1 MARCRRCGTIYTDG
15 MRHCPKCGEPATDRG
30 GIFAAPRPTA
40 PKEEQA
46 EQVTEPAPQQKR
58 AQSSLAIPL
67 PFAIIVIGLL
77 LNPAAHGWLSRICM
91 FYEPPVHIFYAL
103 QFGLNCIG
111 LVAVVT
117 ILDASRRAHRGGFLL
132 KGIAVILILLTI
144 FGMADSFLAVEKSIS
159 RLTGF

>member
-15 MRHCPKCGEPATDRG
+15 VRHCPKCGEPATGRG

-40 PKEEQA
+40 PSEEQA
-46 EQVTEPAPQQKR
+46 PEPAPRQKR

-67 PFAIIVIGLL
+67 PFAVIVIGLL

-91 FYEPPVHIFYAL
+91 ICQPPMHIFYAL

-117 ILDASRRAHRGGFLL
+117 ILDASRRAHRGGLLL
-132 KGIAVILILLTI
+132 KGVAVILILLTI

-159 RLTGF
+159 RLVGL

>member
-30 GIFAAPRPTA
+30 GIFAAPRPAA
-40 PKEEQA
+40 PKEEQT
-46 EQVTEPAPQQKR
+46 TESVPQQKR

-67 PFAIIVIGLL
+67 PFAVIVIGLL

-91 FYEPPVHIFYAL
+91 FYKPPVHVFYAL

-132 KGIAVILILLTI
+132 KGIALILILLTI
-144 FGMADSFLAVEKSIS
+144 FGIADSFLAVEKSIS
-159 RLTGF
+159 RLAGL

>member
-1 MARCRRCGTIYTDG
+1 MQKMRDYLHGRGAPLPQMRRAGDRQRRHFRRAASDGSKRRAR
-15 MRHCPKCGEPATDRG
+15 P
-30 GIFAAPRPTA
+30 
-40 PKEEQA
+40 
-46 EQVTEPAPQQKR
+46 EPAPQQKR

-67 PFAIIVIGLL
+67 PFAVIVIGLL

-91 FYEPPVHIFYAL
+91 ICQPPMHIFYAL

-117 ILDASRRAHRGGFLL
+117 ILDASRRAHRGGLLL
-132 KGIAVILILLTI
+132 KGVAVILILLTI

-159 RLTGF
+159 RLAGL